1 MVKPMTSEEDAISLG
16 GQAEVYRRK
25 LVQIDE
31 ALNSMITLLKGE
43 VNTMQG
49 QLTKAYIRI
58 NELNAENTE
67 LKNKLKLK

>member
-1 MVKPMTSEEDAISLG
+1 MTSEEDAISLG

-31 ALNSMITLLKGE
+31 ALNGMITLLKGE

-49 QLTKAYIRI
+49 QLTNAYKRI
-58 NELNAENTE
+58 NELNAENAE
-67 LKNKLKLK
+67 LKKKLKLK

>member
-31 ALNSMITLLKGE
+31 ALNGMITLLKGE

-49 QLTKAYIRI
+49 QLTSA
-58 NELNAENTE
+58 
-67 LKNKLKLK
+67 

>member
-1 MVKPMTSEEDAISLG
+1 MTSEEDAISLG

-31 ALNSMITLLKGE
+31 ALNGMITLLKGE

-49 QLTKAYIRI
+49 QLTSAYKRI
-58 NELNAENTE
+58 NELNAENAE